1 MKTLFCLCLLLCSS
15 SLLAAT
21 GLDFSKLQYPVE
33 DAEQSFK
40 AGKPEFVAVLHKGKL
55 RFPGLSPD
63 QRKRLKEE
71 GRTRT
76 LNEYVLYQSPE
87 QQAVSDADIDTRIAL
102 EKYASR
108 YNRQL
113 LNLLGW

>member
-1 MKTLFCLCLLLCSS
+1 MKNLFCIALLLLSP
-15 SLLAAT
+15 LVLGA
-21 GLDFSKLQYPVE
+21 GLDYSKLQYPVE

-40 AGKPEFVAVLHKGKL
+40 AGKPEFAAVLHKGNL
-55 RFPGLSPD
+55 RYPGLSPD
-63 QRKRLKEE
+63 QRKRLKNE

-76 LNEYVLYQSPE
+76 LNEFMLYKE
-87 QQAVSDADIDTRIAL
+87 EGAEMDLDERIAL
-102 EKYASR
+102 EKYATR

>member
-1 MKTLFCLCLLLCSS
+1 MKRLICVALLLLSP
-15 SLLAAT
+15 LTLAAT

-40 AGKPEFVAVLHKGKL
+40 AGKPEFAAVLHKGKL
-55 RFPGLSPD
+55 RYPGLSPD
-63 QRKRLKEE
+63 QRKRLKTE

-76 LNEYVLYQSPE
+76 LNEYVLYQNPE
-87 QQAVSDADIDTRIAL
+87 ELAVTEADIDTRIAL
-102 EKYASR
+102 EKYATR